1 VNHTVVLV
9 DDVPEIRKILRL
21 ILEHAG
27 PFEIVGEGRDGNEA
41 TALAAELR
49 PDLLVMDVEMRGGPS
64 GWEALPRIREC
75 SPQTAVV
82 ILSGSATDPLQGHRE
97 VMADAVLEKG
107 MAPQELNDAL
117 LEIVQRAHPNRS
129 VAPEPAAAPA
139 PSPGE
144 RAPSG
149 VVPGDAD
156 VADGDVLAALQ
167 AEVQRLADELAGFA
181 SVASHD
187 LAQPLQVAYGYLEMV
202 RSEFGEGMDP
212 TALSWIDHAITS
224 LERMRQLVQDI
235 LAFARSGNRE
245 IEPEPVSLEEAVALA
260 SAHVAAAVQERAAT
274 LHLAPHLPTVVGNE
288 DHVVTVLVH
297 LLSNA
302 MRFVPADTPAVV
314 HVLVHDGG
322 GEWVVDVSDNGPG
335 IDPAD
340 REKVFD
346 LFSRGPRSANAGT
359 GLGLAICRKLVHRMH
374 GRIWA
379 QDREDGKP
387 GASVRFALAKDATG
401 SAPIP

>member
-1 VNHTVVLV
+1 
-9 DDVPEIRKILRL
+9 
-21 ILEHAG
+21 
-27 PFEIVGEGRDGNEA
+27 
-41 TALAAELR
+41 
-49 PDLLVMDVEMRGGPS
+49 MDVEMRGGPS
-64 GWEALPRIREC
+64 GWEALPRIRES
-75 SPQTAVV
+75 SPRTAVV

-107 MAPQELNDAL
+107 MPPQELNDAL
-117 LEIVQRAHPNRS
+117 LAIVQGAHPNGS
-129 VAPEPAAAPA
+129 GTLEAGAPPSPAPA
-139 PSPGE
+139 QP
-144 RAPSG
+144 APAG
-149 VVPGDAD
+149 AVPGAEADAPL
-156 VADGDVLAALQ
+156 VALQ
-167 AEVQRLADELAGFA
+167 AEVQRLSDELAGFA

-245 IEPEPVSLEEAVALA
+245 IEPEPVSLEVAVALA
-260 SAHVAAAVQERAAT
+260 GADVAELVQERSAT
-274 LHLAPHLPTVVGNE
+274 LHLAPELPTVAGNE
-288 DHVVTVLVH
+288 DHVVTVLGH

-302 MRFVPADTPAVV
+302 VRFVPAGTPPVV

-340 REKVFD
+340 RDKVFD
-346 LFSRGPRSANAGT
+346 LFARGPRSANAGT
-359 GLGLAICRKLVHRMH
+359 GLGLAICRKLVHRMQ

-379 QDREDGKP
+379 QEREDGQP
-387 GASVRFALAKDATG
+387 GASVRFALPKGATG
-401 SAPIP
+401 TAPIP